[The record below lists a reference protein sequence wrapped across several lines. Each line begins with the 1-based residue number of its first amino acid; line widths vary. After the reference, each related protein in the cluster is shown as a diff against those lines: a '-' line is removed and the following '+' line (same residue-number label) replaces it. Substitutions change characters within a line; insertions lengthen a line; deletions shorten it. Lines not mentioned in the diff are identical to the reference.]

1 MRLEQPSLPSA
12 FAPAIMFKKAAVER
26 FDAVFALHE
35 ACRSCTDPEALEAV
49 VAANAKDIELPD
61 WEFRTALHVCAVH
74 GNDVAAEVLLKH
86 NANTRAA
93 DVNGDTPVH
102 VAASRGS
109 GPVAA
114 LIVSKDPLVVR
125 TANKFGRTP
134 VHVAAAAQL
143 NSQTVLRCLLDA
155 EDATGKVVDLG
166 CRDTDGNT

>member
-1 MRLEQPSLPSA
+1 
-12 FAPAIMFKKAAVER
+12 MFKKAAVER
-26 FDAVFALHE
+26 FEAVFALHE
-35 ACRSCTDPEALEAV
+35 ACKSCADTKALEAV
-49 VAANAKDIELPD
+49 VAAIAKDIELPN

-74 GNDVAAEVLLKH
+74 GNDVAAQVLLKH

-102 VAASRGS
+102 VSSSRGS

-114 LIVSKDPLVVR
+114 FIVSKDPLVVR
-125 TANKFGRTP
+125 VGNKFGRTP

-155 EDATGKVVDLG
+155 QDATGKVMDLS
-166 CRDTDGNT
+166 CRDVYGNT

>member
-74 GNDVAAEVLLKH
+74 GNDVAAEVLPLPLPPP
-86 NANTRAA
+86 ASSGSMRLPLCTLQRSTLRAQQIA
-93 DVNGDTPVH
+93 QTP
-102 VAASRGS
+102 STGLTCRGQHARH
-109 GPVAA
+109 GE
-114 LIVSKDPLVVR
+114 R
-125 TANKFGRTP
+125 
-134 VHVAAAAQL
+134 
-143 NSQTVLRCLLDA
+143 
-155 EDATGKVVDLG
+155 
-166 CRDTDGNT
+166 